1 MCMVDRRYSPYPDD
15 NKIIPYSP
23 RKRFGFVSPNSPDI
37 KIIDLDSMKNM
48 HIDQIVE
55 LYRNGYRIEDSSP
68 IIKTAQE
75 GIYISTGA
83 LLLTFGA
90 ITLIYYLKT
99 KGKI

>member
-1 MCMVDRRYSPYPDD
+1 MIDKRYSPYPDD

-23 RKRFGFVSPNSPDI
+23 RKQFGFVSPAYDPDA
-37 KIIDLDSMKNM
+37 KIIDLESMKNM

-55 LYRNGYRIEDSSP
+55 LYRNGYRIECSSP
-68 IIKTAQE
+68 TIKTAQG

-83 LLLTFGA
+83 ILLIFGA
-90 ITLIYYLKT
+90 AALIYYLRY